1 MKEETNMKRSMKK
14 LCAIFMAMM
23 MLVLTCTAVLAGTV
37 RVDLN
42 VDQETAGSLMTSFG
56 IPEEQIAMFDP
67 IFALV
72 NALGVDVVL
81 VNDGG
86 EARLDLNGK
95 EALTVSFVSDEQGYT
110 VASSLFPNY
119 AVTIKNETIAQM
131 MQQYGASIPGMG
143 GEEAGFGMR
152 DMAAVSDQFAD
163 YLTRIMEASSIIFS
177 LSAN

>member
-1 MKEETNMKRSMKK
+1 MKK
-14 LCAIFMAMM
+14 VCAIFMAMM

-95 EALTVSFVSDEQGYT
+95 EALTVSFVSDDVT
-110 VASSLFPNY
+110 NAFFKKKDSNVARNTSCL
-119 AVTIKNETIAQM
+119 
-131 MQQYGASIPGMG
+131 
-143 GEEAGFGMR
+143 
-152 DMAAVSDQFAD
+152 
-163 YLTRIMEASSIIFS
+163 
-177 LSAN
+177 